1 VAEPIEHIARVG
13 ADERIVGLVTLP
25 DKPRPGAPGLVLMNA
40 GVIHR
45 IGPHRFNVK
54 LARAAAQ
61 DGITSIRID
70 LSGLGDTPNATTAS
84 HFGQQSIRDL
94 QAAMD
99 HLEQH
104 HGIRRFIVYG
114 LCSGAVNGYR
124 LALADERVAGLL
136 MFDGYVYPTWKTHIV
151 RRLVRFRALPWS
163 ALLRKPLQWLRRQKP
178 AERAPELGESSD
190 DTHLGIPTRPEFAQA
205 MQTLVTRGTSV
216 YLVYS
221 GSFLESHNYAGQLR
235 DAFGGA
241 MFLDHVRYDFMADVD
256 HTVTSLASQRKVLA
270 AIRDWIQ
277 SVPVEASART
287 GTTLAPASGAGST
300 GRSIQESL
308 SPP

>member
-1 VAEPIEHIARVG
+1 MAEAIERVVRVG
-13 ADERIVGLVTLP
+13 PDERLVGVVTLP
-25 DKPRPGAPGLVLMNA
+25 QAPRAGAPGLLLMNA

-54 LARAAAQ
+54 LARAVAG

-70 LSGLGDTPNATTAS
+70 LSGLGDSPNATSAS
-84 HFGQQSIRDL
+84 HFGEQTIRDL

-99 HLEQH
+99 HLERH
-104 HGIRRFIVYG
+104 HGIHRFIVYG

-124 LALADERVAGLL
+124 LALADERIAGLL
-136 MFDGYVYPTWKTHIV
+136 MFDGFVYPTWKTHIV

-163 ALLRKPLQWLRRQKP
+163 ALARKPLQWLRKERSP
-178 AERAPELGESSD
+178 ERAPELGENAD
-190 DTHLGIPTRPEFAQA
+190 DAHLGVPTRAAFAQA
-205 MQTLVTRGTSV
+205 METLVARGTSV

-221 GSFLESHNYAGQLR
+221 GSFLELHNYAGQLR
-235 DAFGGA
+235 DAFRRA
-241 MFLDHVRYDFMADVD
+241 PFLDRIRYDFMPDVD
-256 HTVTSLASQRKVLA
+256 HTVTTQASQRKVLA

-277 SVPVEASART
+277 SVPVDASARM
-287 GTTLAPASGAGST
+287 GTTLASASDAGST
-300 GRSIQESL
+300 GRSIHESL

>member
-1 VAEPIEHIARVG
+1 VAEARERIARVG
-13 ADERIVGLVTLP
+13 ADERVLGIVTLP
-25 DKPRPGAPGLVLMNA
+25 ETPRPGAPALLLMNA
-40 GVIHR
+40 GVVHR

-70 LSGLGDTPNATTAS
+70 LSGLGDTPNATGAS
-84 HFGQQSIRDL
+84 HFGQQAIRDL

-104 HGIRRFIVYG
+104 HGIRRFVVYG

-124 LALADERVAGLL
+124 LALADERIAGLL
-136 MFDGYVYPTWKTHIV
+136 MFDGYVYPTWKTHVV

-163 ALLRKPLQWLRRQKP
+163 ALARKPLQWLRRQRT
-178 AERAPELGESSD
+178 ERVPELGEGSE

-205 MQTLVTRGTSV
+205 MQSLLDRGTSV

-221 GSFLESHNYAGQLR
+221 GSFLESHNYGGQLR
-235 DAFGGA
+235 DAFRGA
-241 MFLDHVRYDFMADVD
+241 TFLDRVRYDFMPDVD
-256 HTVTSLASQRKVLA
+256 HTVTQLASQRKVLA

-277 SVPVEASART
+277 SVPVDSSSRS
-287 GTTLAPASGAGST
+287 GTTLAATAAAGST
-300 GRSIQESL
+300 GRSIQESF